1 MSLSEGRTTLM
12 IAHRLATI
20 KQATRIVVVTEDG
33 IVEDGSHEVLMA
45 QNGAY
50 RKLYEAQFRN

>member
-20 KQATRIVVVTEDG
+20 KHATRIIVVDEAG
-33 IVEDGSHEVLMA
+33 IVEDGTHEALIKQKGV
-45 QNGAY
+45 Y
-50 RKLYEAQFRN
+50 EKLYNAQFN